1 MCKRRSSPGAWLTVP
16 KGTTKDKTMTN
27 ITSAPMGQTPDAH
40 PNPVGLDAVVPFQV
54 DALDARGRAVL
65 LGDTLD
71 AILSRHAYPE
81 PVARLLGEMV
91 VLTVLLGTSLKF
103 DGKFIVQAQTDGPVS
118 LLVVDFIT
126 PDRIRAYARFDAD
139 QVATAQANGRALP
152 EDLLGQGT
160 LALTVDQGTHMNRYQ
175 GIVQLD
181 GTSLEEIARNYF
193 RQSEQIPTEVR
204 LAVGRLST
212 RGQDGTLNRSWRAG
226 GIVAQFLP
234 DTPERMRTADLHPG
248 EAPDGVEI
256 HAVEDDDAW
265 AEVKAL
271 VGTVDDDELL
281 DEGLGVHALLYR
293 LFHERG
299 VRVFDAQ
306 GVEENCTCSRDKV
319 AGVLSSLSNEDRAEA
334 ARDGKIVI
342 TCEFCSTVYEF
353 AADETH

>member
-1 MCKRRSSPGAWLTVP
+1 MSNIFLAPT
-16 KGTTKDKTMTN
+16 DMT
-27 ITSAPMGQTPDAH
+27 PEAH
-40 PNPVGLDAVVPFQV
+40 PKPVGLDAVVPFQV
-54 DALDARGRAVL
+54 AALDARGRAVL
-65 LGDTLD
+65 LGDALD
-71 AILSRHAYPE
+71 AILARHDYPE

-118 LLVVDFIT
+118 LLVVDFVT
-126 PDRIRAYARFDAD
+126 PGQVRAYARFDAD
-139 QVATAQANGRALP
+139 QVAVAVAAGRALP

-160 LALTVDQGTHMNRYQ
+160 LALTVDQGTHMTRYQ

-212 RGQDGTLNRSWRAG
+212 RGEDGTLNQSWRAG

-248 EAPDGVEI
+248 DAPEGTEI
-256 HAVEDDDAW
+256 HAVDDDDAW

-271 VGTVDDDELL
+271 IGTVDDDELI
-281 DEGLGVHALLYR
+281 DEGVGVHALLYR

-306 GVEENCTCSRDKV
+306 DVQEKCTCSRDKV
-319 AGVLSSLSNEDRAEA
+319 AGVLGSLSDEDRAEA
-334 ARDGKIVI
+334 VRDGRIVI
-342 TCEFCSTVYEF
+342 TCEFCSTAYEF
-353 AADETH
+353 AADMQE